1 MKAIIN
7 NKLYDTEKCEVVY
20 EFRINYPYK
29 SFFNSNSY
37 INDWNNVQYLKTK
50 KGNYILHNTDKNMIE
65 EVSLFE
71 VKKTISQL
79 DPNKYIELFGE
90 VEEG

>member
-1 MKAIIN
+1 MKAITN
-7 NKLYDTEKCEVVY
+7 NKLYDTEKCDVVY
-20 EFRINYPYK
+20 EFRRNYPYR
-29 SFFNSNSY
+29 SFFDSNIY
-37 INDWNNVQYLKTK
+37 INNWNKVQYLKTK
-50 KGNYILHNTDKNMIE
+50 KGNYILHNTYKNIIE

-71 VKKTISQL
+71 VQKTISQL